1 MFNKRLYKRVL
12 CLGVPVMLLSLSIFS
27 GIACDADTATPT
39 ETVAPTVTETKA
51 VTDTEP
57 RTSADTSSQETQPG
71 TFTSASS
78 IPYDGLWSLP
88 EMITRSDVIAVV
100 ELHGVDRGVEAWK
113 PGDDV
118 GYSKTLEFTFQ
129 VKEYLKGSGGDEVV
143 GIVFDWTQTFD
154 TVAGTDLAKDLDPDR
169 KTDWDNRKAVV
180 FLRDDAKDPQL
191 NWEAGRYYLGLAS
204 EEFGEE
210 YSVLNRYYRPWLP
223 AASDSDDEQRFLLGS
238 DQVLY
243 PPTISLD
250 ELKARISAI
259 EQDIEGRSDEYR
271 DCVLANYRWQRE
283 VLYWKESLGGTY
295 YYIRED
301 VNVGSG
307 MPQGAKVYTSPLA
320 PVAIA
325 NESPV
330 GENDEYVLAGRDPEY
345 FTGAWPG
352 EIFLDRP
359 LPQGEYRAYHAHLP
373 YHLTICGGTVPED
386 EMGRFELFVTVT
398 APAGTLHEAFFDP
411 VEDGKAVLADNTVG
425 VLEPATFSDANGAS
439 ATIQRIAWEA
449 DAVKLTLS
457 PHTGIAGHTVEF
469 IALDG
474 SVSLSLKVAD
484 AEVDETNGT
493 LTWKVESQ
501 PWQSGDKMMLRISA
515 PTK

>member
-12 CLGVPVMLLSLSIFS
+12 FMGVPVMLLSLSIFS
-27 GIACDADTATPT
+27 GIACDADTA
-39 ETVAPTVTETKA
+39 TVTETKA

-100 ELHGVDRGVEAWK
+100 DLISVDRGVEAWK

-154 TVAGTDLAKDLDPDR
+154 TVAGADLAKDLDSDR

-210 YSVLNRYYRPWLP
+210 YSVVNSSYRPWLP

-259 EQDIEGRSDEYR
+259 GQEIAGRTDEYR

-295 YYIRED
+295 YYKRDD
-301 VNVGSG
+301 VSVGSG
-307 MPQGAKVYTSPLA
+307 MPKGAKVFTSSMSETLIHARNEYPLPEGA
-320 PVAIA
+320 T
-325 NESPV
+325 
-330 GENDEYVLAGRDPEY
+330 DKHVLAGSDAEY
-345 FTGAWPG
+345 FSGAFPA
-352 EIFLDRP
+352 EIFAERP
-359 LPQGEYRAYHAHLP
+359 LPQGEYRVYHAHLP
-373 YHLTICGGTVPED
+373 YDFHMCGGTVPEI
-386 EMGRFELFVTVT
+386 EMGRQELFLTVT

-474 SVSLSLKVAD
+474 SVSLSLKAAD

-493 LTWKVESQ
+493 LTWKVDSQ
-501 PWQSGDKMMLRISA
+501 PWQSGDKLMLRISA